1 MKHLA
6 YPRVRGPVFARAQAT
21 PATIHAAIEQL
32 NTAFAAYRAEN
43 DQRLAAVER
52 GRGDV
57 LDDERVARINNEIT
71 QLTATA
77 NEMREQLDAVR
88 AMGGAGGQGGT
99 TPEQRAYNAAFAT
112 FFRSGRG
119 EESLTELA
127 VRAQLTTQSNP
138 DGGYVVTEE
147 MDTAIVRV
155 LANVSAMR
163 QLARVI
169 STSTGRYKTLVS
181 QGGATSG
188 WVSEEQARPA
198 TNTPALS
205 EISVFTGEMYA
216 NPAATQTLLDDAR
229 VDIAQWLADEVSI
242 TFAEQEGAAFISGNG
257 INKPKGVLAY
267 PTVANTSYAWGKL
280 GFVVTGAAAAFASS
294 NPADAIINLHYAL
307 KAGYRN
313 NASWLISDAV
323 MGTVRQMKDG
333 QDNYLWAPPTVDGPA
348 TILGKPVVTD
358 DNMPALAA
366 NAFPIAFGDF
376 QRGYLISD
384 RMGVQ
389 VLRDPYTNKPYVQFY
404 TTKRVGGGVVNFE
417 AIKLLKCST

>member
-1 MKHLA
+1 
-6 YPRVRGPVFARAQAT
+6 
-21 PATIHAAIEQL
+21 
-32 NTAFAAYRAEN
+32 
-43 DQRLAAVER
+43 
-52 GRGDV
+52 
-57 LDDERVARINNEIT
+57 
-71 QLTATA
+71 
-77 NEMREQLDAVR
+77 
-88 AMGGAGGQGGT
+88 
-99 TPEQRAYNAAFAT
+99 
-112 FFRSGRG
+112 
-119 EESLTELA
+119 
-127 VRAQLTTQSNP
+127 
-138 DGGYVVTEE
+138 
-147 MDTAIVRV
+147 
-155 LANVSAMR
+155 
-163 QLARVI
+163 
-169 STSTGRYKTLVS
+169 
-181 QGGATSG
+181 
-188 WVSEEQARPA
+188 
-198 TNTPALS
+198 
-205 EISVFTGEMYA
+205 
-216 NPAATQTLLDDAR
+216 

-257 INKPKGVLAY
+257 IKKPKGVLAY
-267 PTVANTSYAWGKL
+267 PTVANASYAWGKL
-280 GFVVTGAAAAFASS
+280 GFVVTGGAAAFASS

-333 QDNYLWAPPTVDGPA
+333 QNNYLWAPPTVDAPA